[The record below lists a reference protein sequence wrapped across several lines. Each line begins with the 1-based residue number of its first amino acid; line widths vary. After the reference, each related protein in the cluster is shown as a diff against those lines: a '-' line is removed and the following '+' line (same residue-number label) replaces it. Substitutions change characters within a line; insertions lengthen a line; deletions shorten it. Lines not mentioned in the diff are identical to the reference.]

1 MGEPHNTN
9 QMKAK
14 RERIADAKKIL
25 KMYGYY
31 TDNLWHIDD
40 VKQNYKVDDDT
51 AYEILD
57 STLQLDW
64 MIETIFSF
72 IDEQAKDILSED

>member
-1 MGEPHNTN
+1 MNATEV
-9 QMKAK
+9 KK
-14 RERIADAKKIL
+14 RIADAKKIL

-57 STLQLDW
+57 STLQLGW
-64 MIETIFSF
+64 TIETIFSI
-72 IDEQAKDILSED
+72 IDEQAKDIVSED